1 VIAAGDITAALA
13 ELGVAADDTLFV
25 HSGLKGALRLAGATR
40 EEKLQTLTDGLRDS
54 VPGGLLIL
62 PTFTYSFTEGE
73 PYDRV
78 ASPSTVGVLTEHF
91 RTLPGVRRTAD
102 PLFSC
107 ALLGEL
113 PAAWDERL
121 MAVGDTDSYGE
132 HSIFAML
139 EELDAQLLFLGVDFE
154 MCTFV
159 YRVEQRLRVPYRYF
173 KDFPGTV
180 VDGGQRTDV
189 TARYYVRD
197 LESDVVNSFTP
208 LAESLLA
215 RGDARVT
222 RLPRG
227 PELYVT
233 RARAV
238 AAEIERQLATN
249 PDFLLR
255 RGHPAAD

>member
-1 VIAAGDITAALA
+1 LIAAGDITAALT

-40 EEKLQTLTDGLRDS
+40 EEKLQTLTDGLRES

-62 PTFTYSFTEGE
+62 PTFTYSFTEDE
-73 PYDRV
+73 PYDR
-78 ASPSTVGVLTEHF
+78 AQSPSTVGVLTEHF

-107 ALLGEL
+107 ALLGDL
-113 PAAWDERL
+113 PAPWEERL
-121 MAVGDTDSYGE
+121 MAAGDSDSFGE

-139 EELDAQLLFLGVDFE
+139 EEVDAQLLFLGVDFE

-159 YRVEQRLRVPYRYF
+159 YRVEQRLQVPYRYF
-173 KDFPGTV
+173 KDFSGTV
-180 VDGGQRTDV
+180 VDGAQRTDV

-222 RLPRG
+222 RLERG

-238 AAEIERQLATN
+238 AAEIERRLAVN

-255 RGHPAAD
+255 RGHPAA

>member
-1 VIAAGDITAALA
+1 M
-13 ELGVAADDTLFV
+13 
-25 HSGLKGALRLAGATR
+25 HSGLRGALRLAGATR

-73 PYDRV
+73 PYDR
-78 ASPSTVGVLTEHF
+78 AQSPSTVGVLTEHF

-113 PAAWDERL
+113 PAPWDERL
-121 MAVGDTDSYGE
+121 MAVGDTDSFGE

-159 YRVEQRLRVPYRYF
+159 YRVEQQLA
-173 KDFPGTV
+173 G
-180 VDGGQRTDV
+180 
-189 TARYYVRD
+189 A
-197 LESDVVNSFTP
+197 LP
-208 LAESLLA
+208 LLQ
-215 RGDARVT
+215 G
-222 RLPRG
+222 LPRHG
-227 PELYVT
+227 
-233 RARAV
+233 
-238 AAEIERQLATN
+238 
-249 PDFLLR
+249 R
-255 RGHPAAD
+255 RRRRSGRT